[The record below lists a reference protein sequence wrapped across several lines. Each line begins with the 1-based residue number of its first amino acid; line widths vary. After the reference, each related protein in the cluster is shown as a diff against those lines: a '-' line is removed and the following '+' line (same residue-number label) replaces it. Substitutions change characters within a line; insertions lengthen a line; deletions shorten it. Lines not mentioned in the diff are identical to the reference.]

1 VSRTI
6 ARRVAELV
14 AVLLIVSFL
23 TFWLSTKLPGDPAV
37 TLLGPHHPPAAY
49 QHTREQLGLDQPL
62 PARYWDWLTSAVHGD
77 FGRSLLPPR
86 ATVSSIVSA
95 ALPISLELV
104 ILAMFFSLA
113 IAVPAALWSASHSDR
128 LADRSVT
135 ASSFALLSTPE
146 FLAGLM
152 LIFLFVVILHALP
165 RIGWVP
171 LTEDPIEN
179 LRHALLPALALA
191 LPQAALFT
199 QVLRNDLV
207 ATLQEDF
214 ILAARATGEKPSRI
228 LIADALRPSLFSLA
242 TVAGVSLGY
251 LIGGAAVIETQFGLH
266 GLGSQLVN
274 AAGGSDVPVLLAAVV
289 VLAFI
294 FVVTNALLDLLYGF
308 LDPRTRRDAV

>member
-1 VSRTI
+1 MTRSI
-6 ARRVAELV
+6 ARRAAELV
-14 AVLLIVSFL
+14 VVLLIVSFV

-49 QHTREQLGLDQPL
+49 EHVRQQLGLDQSL
-62 PARYWDWLTSAVHGD
+62 PARYWDWLTGALHGD
-77 FGRSLLPPR
+77 LGTSLLPPR
-86 ATVSSIVSA
+86 ASVASMVST

-104 ILAMFFSLA
+104 VLAMLFSLA
-113 IAVPAALWSASHSDR
+113 IAIPAALWSASRAEH
-128 LADRSVT
+128 LADRSIT
-135 ASSFALLSTPE
+135 ATSFALLSTPE
-146 FLAGLM
+146 FLAGLL
-152 LIFLFVVILHALP
+152 LILVFVVILHALP

-171 LTEDPIEN
+171 LTQDPLDN

-228 LIADALRPSLFSLA
+228 LFQDALRPSMFSLA
-242 TVAGVSLGY
+242 TVAGLSIGY
-251 LIGGAAVIETQFGLH
+251 LIGGTAVIETQFGLP
-266 GLGSQLVN
+266 GLGSLLVN

-289 VLAFI
+289 VLALV
-294 FVVTNALLDLLYGF
+294 FVLTNALIDVLYGV
-308 LDPRTRRDAV
+308 LDPRTHRGAV